1 MLVAARLAPTQC
13 RAPMPAALVQIRNAS
28 LKKTKQRIA
37 ASKNIEKITTAM
49 KNVASARMKS
59 AEAEAL
65 ASANFYVGLDTYFKV
80 LPMDDF
86 RKTEGTHVILPV
98 TSDRGLCGAVN
109 SNVVRMI
116 HADLKEDKINGT
128 PDTVTFS
135 VIGSKGKDQLMRTN
149 VDAFKACYDEMQK
162 KPPSFTQIC
171 AMSDDLLSRE
181 FDTMTIYLTKFI
193 NAGVQ
198 EPTRMHMFS
207 PSKVEALSEGLDEY
221 ECEPEKNE
229 IMQAMYEFYFAS
241 NLYYAVSTSIASE
254 MASRMVAMDGAS
266 RNAKEMITKL
276 QILFNRT
283 RQAIIT
289 GQLIE
294 IVSASEAIAD

>member
-1 MLVAARLAPTQC
+1 MFGLAARGAPA
-13 RAPMPAALVQIRNAS
+13 RAAALTQMRQAS

-59 AEAEAL
+59 AEAEAI
-65 ASANFYVGLDTYFKV
+65 ASAKFYVGLDTYFSVVPK
-80 LPMDDF
+80 DTF
-86 RKTEGTHVILPV
+86 RAEEGTHVILPV

-116 HADLKEDKINGT
+116 NAQIKQDVAKGSK
-128 PDTVTFS
+128 DTLSFS
-135 VIGSKGKDQLMRTN
+135 IIGSKGKDQLLRTQGSSIS
-149 VDAFKACYDEMQK
+149 VCYDEVTK
-162 KPPSFTQIC
+162 KPHNFTQVC
-171 AMSDDLLSRE
+171 GMADDILSRE
-181 FDTMTIYLTKFI
+181 FDTMSIYYTKFI

-198 EPTRMHMFS
+198 EPSRMDLFS
-207 PSKVEALSEGLDEY
+207 PTKVEALAESLDEY

-241 NLYYAVSTSIASE
+241 NLYYCLSTSIASE
-254 MASRMVAMDGAS
+254 MASRMVAMTGAS
-266 RNAKEMITKL
+266 TNAKDMITKL